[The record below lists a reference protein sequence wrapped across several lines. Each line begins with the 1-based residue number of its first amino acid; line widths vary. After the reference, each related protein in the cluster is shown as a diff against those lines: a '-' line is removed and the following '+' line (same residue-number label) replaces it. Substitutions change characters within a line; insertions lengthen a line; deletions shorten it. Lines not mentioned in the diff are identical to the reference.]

1 MFRVLCCNNFF
12 KSKGERILRILEAK
26 AFWILL
32 LSVVLL
38 QLVIFLTSY
47 KQYLVPQSC
56 VINFFAAL
64 QSLNEPNRYQ
74 NVIYIYI
81 IYNIYIYIIYIERE
95 VEQCR
100 TGNFMICKID
110 VTLFDVTWWHLR
122 HIFDSYAERRN
133 SGELEKYLCHG
144 LSLVIDLNRKV
155 LMFSFFLSNSSL
167 YLPVFVLAPL
177 LMYS

>member
-1 MFRVLCCNNFF
+1 MLCCNNFF

-56 VINFFAAL
+56 VINFFAVL

-81 IYNIYIYIIYIERE
+81 IYNIYIYIYIIYIYRERLNS
-95 VEQCR
+95 VER
-100 TGNFMICKID
+100 G
-110 VTLFDVTWWHLR
+110 TLWFVKSMLH
-122 HIFDSYAERRN
+122 
-133 SGELEKYLCHG
+133 YLTLLGDIYVIYLIHMQREG
-144 LSLVIDLNRKV
+144 TVANWRSTYVMDLV
-155 LMFSFFLSNSSL
+155 
-167 YLPVFVLAPL
+167 
-177 LMYS
+177 